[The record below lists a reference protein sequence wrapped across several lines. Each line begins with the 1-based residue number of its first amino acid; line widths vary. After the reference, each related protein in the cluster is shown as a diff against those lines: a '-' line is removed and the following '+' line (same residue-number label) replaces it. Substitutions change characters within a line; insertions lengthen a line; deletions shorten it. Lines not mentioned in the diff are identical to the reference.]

1 MNEGFPSKGS
11 SPRQILILPTM
22 DVKGLQKNGI
32 TQAIEHAFVWHIIYK
47 QHVDSKSIR
56 INRKENVKVLVK
68 IWLEVKAH

>member
-1 MNEGFPSKGS
+1 
-11 SPRQILILPTM
+11 M